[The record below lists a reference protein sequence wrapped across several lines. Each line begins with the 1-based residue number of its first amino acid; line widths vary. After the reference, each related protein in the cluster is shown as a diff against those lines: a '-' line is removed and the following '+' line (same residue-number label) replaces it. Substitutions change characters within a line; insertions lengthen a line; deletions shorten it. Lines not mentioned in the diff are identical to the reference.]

1 MKLKET
7 ETFSEAFGSQR
18 YNHKHYCGINHGNFC
33 LYHQKDIGK
42 FICEHLED
50 NQEKWKKKMKKD
62 MKLFLQCRFCCQE
75 FQLRKKMQYMDLVTI
90 KVFNTW
96 PQGIL
101 LNI

>member
-1 MKLKET
+1 MWYKSWEFL
-7 ETFSEAFGSQR
+7 FIPSER
-18 YNHKHYCGINHGNFC
+18 HREV
-33 LYHQKDIGK
+33 
-42 FICEHLED
+42 ICEHLED

-75 FQLRKKMQYMDLVTI
+75 FQLRKKIQYMDLVTI
-90 KVFNTW
+90 KVLNTW

>member
-1 MKLKET
+1 M
-7 ETFSEAFGSQR
+7 
-18 YNHKHYCGINHGNFC
+18 N
-33 LYHQKDIGK
+33 
-42 FICEHLED
+42 
-50 NQEKWKKKMKKD
+50 KD

-75 FQLRKKMQYMDLVTI
+75 VELRKKMQLMDLVTV